1 MFLHVRAPALVL
13 AAQVAQLLVA
23 RHVKWIAALTV
34 VVDIAISV
42 VLFLATLLVAVFGEA
57 AVAFV

>member
-34 VVDIAISV
+34 VDIAISV